1 MRRMILA
8 LLVTFS
14 MTIASSAAAA
24 EGPILGF
31 EGIWNWLASFWS
43 SDQERGLG
51 LDPNGLTVDRGAGI
65 DPDGATWEDRGAG
78 LDPNG

>member
-1 MRRMILA
+1 MRRTILA

-14 MTIASSAAAA
+14 MTIASPTAAA

-31 EGIWNWLASFWS
+31 EGIWDWLASFWS
-43 SDQERGLG
+43 SNLEI
-51 LDPNGLTVDRGAGI
+51 DPNGLTVDRGPEL